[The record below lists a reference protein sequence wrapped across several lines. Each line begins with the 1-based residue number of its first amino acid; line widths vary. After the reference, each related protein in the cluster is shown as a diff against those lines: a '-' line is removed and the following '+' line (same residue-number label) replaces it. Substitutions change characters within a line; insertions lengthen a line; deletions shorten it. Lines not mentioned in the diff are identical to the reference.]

1 MYRDKIDKIMATF
14 SDLLANNQNDALRS
28 TVTSLKKLMAQH
40 WCQMSEAD
48 VEVVMKSIHDPSCV
62 YLDQH
67 LTTKGI
73 DVSEPVTEI
82 PEGWTFLKQLLE
94 KTRKA
99 KVQEIIVMCFDH
111 LSEVH
116 THMLSFLANMSSLA
130 KICNPKMYDMVL
142 KVTARLM
149 IQVNIPEHYLSAVQ
163 EPPKMTAEERLTRLK
178 KVLLPQ
184 TNLAGLTREPR
195 FGPTRLL
202 AAAIWLCLK
211 HKFFNSGMAKEAC
224 TTF

>member
-149 IQVNIPEHYLSAVQ
+149 IQVNIPEALPECSTRTPKDDCRRKVDTAQ
-163 EPPKMTAEERLTRLK
+163 EGLTSPDKFGRSNQRTKIRTHQASSCSHL
-178 KVLLPQ
+178 VVPQ
-184 TNLAGLTREPR
+184 T
-195 FGPTRLL
+195 
-202 AAAIWLCLK
+202 
-211 HKFFNSGMAKEAC
+211 
-224 TTF
+224 